1 MLESRRDNS
10 ATKAGKMERSSNAT
24 PEADTQA
31 ELKPVTLDDLP
42 VEVLDVVVENLTLT
56 DLSQLRL
63 VSKAMLFLT
72 TGTRKWRALEH
83 FKNTYER
90 CLEQTGLEPAAY
102 SILEFLCYEFNGPE
116 DGSTCVLCSYR
127 MQVLDYLCHHIHL
140 PTQRGRAFDH
150 LAREVNFSRRS
161 SYFRNLFGPWANP
174 GVNTCERNW
183 RVGIRVTLPHSWLPL
198 VQMNLIPEPENLP
211 EDEDWEDE
219 IGTLGTPPA
228 S

>member
-1 MLESRRDNS
+1 MEAIKLVFKSRRDHS
-10 ATKAGKMERSSNAT
+10 STKANKMERKT
-24 PEADTQA
+24 TD
-31 ELKPVTLDDLP
+31 LPVSLEDLP
-42 VEVLDVVVENLTLT
+42 VEVLDVVVKNLTLI

-72 TGTRKWRALEH
+72 SGTRKWRALEH
-83 FKNTYER
+83 FKSTYER
-90 CLEQTGLEPAAY
+90 CLEQTGLEPAVY
-102 SILEFLCYEFNGPE
+102 SILEFLCFEFNGPE
-116 DGSTCVLCSYR
+116 DGSTCVLCSYK
-127 MQVLDYLCHHIHL
+127 MQVLEYLCHHIHL
-140 PTQRGRAFDH
+140 PTQRGRSYNH
-150 LAREVNFSRRS
+150 MAREVNFTRRS
-161 SYFRNLFGPWANP
+161 SYFRNLFGPWAAP

-198 VQMNLIPEPENLP
+198 VQMNLIPEPEDLP

>member
-1 MLESRRDNS
+1 MIESRRPNS
-10 ATKAGKMERSSNAT
+10 ATNTDKMERETTTLA
-24 PEADTQA
+24 EADTQA
-31 ELKPVTLDDLP
+31 EHVAANLDDLP
-42 VEVLDVVVENLTLT
+42 VEVLDVVAENLTLM

-63 VSKAMLFLT
+63 VSQAMLFLT

-83 FKNTYER
+83 FKSTYER
-90 CLEQTGLEPAAY
+90 CLEQTGLGPAVY

-116 DGSTCVLCSYR
+116 DGSTCILCSYR
-127 MQVLDYLCHHIHL
+127 MQVLAYLCHHIHL

-150 LAREVNFSRRS
+150 LAREVNFSRHS
-161 SYFRNLFGPWANP
+161 CYFRNLFGPWANL

-183 RVGIRVTLPHSWLPL
+183 RVGVRVTLPHSWLPL

-211 EDEDWEDE
+211 KDEDWEE
-219 IGTLGTPPA
+219 ETGTPPA